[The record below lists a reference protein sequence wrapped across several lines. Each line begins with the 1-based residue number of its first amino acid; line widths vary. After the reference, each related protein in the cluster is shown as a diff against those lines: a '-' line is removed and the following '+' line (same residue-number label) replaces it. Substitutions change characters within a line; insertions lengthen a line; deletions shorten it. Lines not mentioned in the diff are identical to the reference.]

1 MSTSAGV
8 AVIARKPAQQAA
20 QMQKRFN
27 QQVDARARATG
38 ATPIRV
44 SLPVKGTHF
53 KLQKIL
59 ALPGDKLWFEV
70 GYSGWKV
77 PR

>member
-1 MSTSAGV
+1 MHLEFLRLRQKV
-8 AVIARKPAQQAA
+8 ARKIAHGKAEAGCVAKAA
-20 QMQKRFN
+20 
-27 QQVDARARATG
+27 G

-44 SLPVKGTHF
+44 TLPVKGTHF

-70 GYSGWKV
+70 GYTGWKV
-77 PR
+77 AR